1 MGTSSRHNSPERPAE
16 FSNYGKQTVAL
27 RAGFVTLARMGDI
40 VNLYEAVKLAP
51 QLTAAK

>member
-16 FSNYGKQTVAL
+16 FSNYGKQTVDL
-27 RAGFVTLARMGDI
+27 RADFATLARMGGI